1 MRFFSRAL
9 TSLAAVLC
17 VLLIG
22 GTPTAAQTLTTGSV
36 GGVVTDQ
43 QGGVLP
49 GATVTAVH
57 TPTGTSY
64 EGVTDAEGRFNIL
77 NVRVGPYDLKVVMSG
92 FREELLKAVDVRLGE
107 NTAVTVKLIVATI
120 TETVE
125 YRQLS
130 RPMKAAAMASTPNP
144 TRASPSRS
152 RSRLGRRRRSFLMMI
167 SSLSH
172 ASRIRPIPTS
182 RMLSRNG
189 TRHPHDRN
197 CSSGSEEKIENT
209 AVDSSSPAGTPICG
223 QLP

>member
-64 EGVTDAEGRFNIL
+64 EGVTDAEGRFSITL
-77 NVRVGPYDLKVVMSG
+77 LDGVPYEVFAYGEVGEHRLQVRTPR
-92 FREELLKAVDVRLGE
+92 RE
-107 NTAVTVKLIVATI
+107 LI
-120 TETVE
+120 
-125 YRQLS
+125 
-130 RPMKAAAMASTPNP
+130 
-144 TRASPSRS
+144 PSE
-152 RSRLGRRRRSFLMMI
+152 
-167 SSLSH
+167 
-172 ASRIRPIPTS
+172 
-182 RMLSRNG
+182 G
-189 TRHPHDRN
+189 TRPLKLVIPR
-197 CSSGSEEKIENT
+197 
-209 AVDSSSPAGTPICG
+209 
-223 QLP
+223 